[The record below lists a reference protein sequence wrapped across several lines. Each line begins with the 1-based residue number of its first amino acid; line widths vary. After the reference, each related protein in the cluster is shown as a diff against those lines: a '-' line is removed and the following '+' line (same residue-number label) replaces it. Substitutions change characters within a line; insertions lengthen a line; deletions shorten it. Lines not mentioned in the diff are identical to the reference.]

1 MKLYSKLILGVV
13 GLICFCRSLPGADT
27 TTSYVS
33 YATNIYAPSYSAPDA
48 MAKSSSNAVILAM
61 SGQALL
67 LKEMLQEHR
76 RRAADLT
83 EKEQGEKAKWE
94 TELVNELQ
102 EKSVRLQK
110 GIDLT
115 SQPWARTNEVK
126 GAAGDVD
133 EQLLFVTTVEARQ
146 EQLRLEV
153 AAALEDGHA
162 LAMQIGTNKVPEA
175 FAGLSWVLDQ
185 NQKFVKELR
194 KEELDLELRRL
205 EYRAIVKM
213 LQK

>member
-1 MKLYSKLILGVV
+1 
-13 GLICFCRSLPGADT
+13 
-27 TTSYVS
+27 
-33 YATNIYAPSYSAPDA
+33 

-83 EKEQGEKAKWE
+83 EKGQGEKAKWE

-102 EKSVRLQK
+102 EKSGRLQK

-115 SQPWARTNEVK
+115 SQRWGRATELK
-126 GAAGDVD
+126 GAAGEVD

-162 LAMQIGTNKVPEA
+162 LAMQIRTNKVPEA